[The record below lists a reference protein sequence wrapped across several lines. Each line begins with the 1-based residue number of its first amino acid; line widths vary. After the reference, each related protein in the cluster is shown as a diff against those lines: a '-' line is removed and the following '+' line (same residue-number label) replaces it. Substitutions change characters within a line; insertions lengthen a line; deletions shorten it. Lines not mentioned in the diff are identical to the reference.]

1 MSAKSYPLASSTWGP
16 EEVLAIQE
24 VLQTGNYTM
33 GEVVKSFEKEFAQYI
48 GTKHA
53 LMVNSGSSANL
64 LMVAG
69 LKYRKMPLLSAGDEV
84 IVPAVSW
91 STTFY
96 PIQQMGM
103 VLNFVDIDL
112 DTLNID
118 PLKIENSI
126 TSKTKAI
133 FAVNLLGNPCS
144 FNAIERLCKK
154 YDLALIEDNCE
165 SLGAEYNGKKTGSIG
180 IAGSHSF
187 FFSHHM
193 CTMEGGMITTDDT
206 ELFEAIHSMRAHGWV
221 RGLPARNSVA
231 ELSPN
236 AWENQFKFVLPGFN
250 FRPLE
255 IEAAAGLVQLAKL
268 PGFISNR
275 IQNGEYFLKKAQDF
289 PLIRVQQVDDKTSW
303 FGFSMILEG
312 ALAGCREEFVERL
325 TSAGIE
331 SRPIVAGNFLKNP
344 VTVHL
349 PHKILGSV
357 TASEKIDVD
366 GLFIGN
372 HHYPLTGEIDYFFD
386 VLSSFIR
393 QKSESQK

>member
-1 MSAKSYPLASSTWGP
+1 MSNKTYPLASSTWGP
-16 EEVLAIQE
+16 EELLAIQE

-69 LKYRKMPLLSAGDEV
+69 LKYRKTPLLSAGDEV

-91 STTFY
+91 STTYY

-103 VLNFVDIDL
+103 VLNFVDIDVN
-112 DTLNID
+112 TLNID
-118 PLKIENSI
+118 PLKIEDSI
-126 TSKTKAI
+126 TTKTKAI

-144 FNAIERLCKK
+144 FDAIERLCKK
-154 YDLALIEDNCE
+154 YNLILIEDNCE
-165 SLGAEYNGKKTGSIG
+165 SLGAEFNGKKAGSIG

-206 ELFEAIHSMRAHGWV
+206 ELFEAMHSMRAHGWV
-221 RGLPARNSVA
+221 RGLPATNSVA

-275 IQNGEYFLKKAQDF
+275 IQNGEYFLKKAKDF
-289 PLIRVQQVDDKTSW
+289 PFIRVQQVDDKSSW

-312 ALAGCREEFVERL
+312 VLSGCREEFVKRL
-325 TSAGIE
+325 TTAGIE

-357 TASEKIDVD
+357 AASEKIDVD

-372 HHYPLTGEIDYFFD
+372 HHYPLTEEIDYFFNI
-386 VLSSFIR
+386 LSSFIQ